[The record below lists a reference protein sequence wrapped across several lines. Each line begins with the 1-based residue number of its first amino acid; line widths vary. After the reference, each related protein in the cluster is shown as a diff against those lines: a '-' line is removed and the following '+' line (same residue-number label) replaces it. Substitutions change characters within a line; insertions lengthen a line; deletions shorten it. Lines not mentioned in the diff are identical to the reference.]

1 MSTISSSNGEQST
14 SEAQLRSDRRV
25 DHIEGDSSVVWED
38 DVGEAGEQQATP
50 EWDTEN
56 EEFRMSESTRRLR
69 MRLLPNL
76 YTGGIYG
83 IVRSIDA
90 DDADDDD
97 DDDNNDNDDDYY
109 YDDYDVEDEDEV
121 FLDQSWRRRLPP
133 SHSNDQDRFPKV
145 PSEKGAE
152 LMDSGNFGLNAA
164 EAITSIE
171 KSNRGKK
178 KKIAMRIFDRELA
191 IDSPARQ
198 KISQKLMK
206 QELIPSS
213 VADMIIQFE
222 NPVYSGQFSDDG
234 NFFFAVNKDFKVRMY
249 DTSNPYHWRYYK
261 TVSYPSGRWTL
272 TDASLSPDNKY
283 LAYTSI
289 HSNVCLAPTDPNDIG
304 DPYILDLAHQRDGN
318 SARGRLNFGI
328 WSIRYSGDGRNLV
341 AGATGGL
348 IVVYDIECR
357 RQIHQIHG
365 HYEDVNAVCLADRS
379 SPHILYSGSDDTTL
393 KVWDTRSMG
402 DNRAAGTF
410 IGHIEGLTYIDS
422 KGDGRYIL
430 SNGKDQSTKLWD
442 VRMAMSPQQYEQVV
456 GNRRPTRGYFDYRF
470 GKYDDKFWYKDPR
483 DSSLVTYRG
492 HRVLKT
498 LIRCHFSPPGST
510 NSRYIYSGS
519 QDGKVYIW
527 NLDATI
533 AGVIDVH
540 KSTSDDHIS
549 SLRNHLDSE
558 AFIRVNEGLEWST
571 CVRDAS
577 WHPTAPIIVASAWDG
592 FSVSGTCTLYRWNDD
607 VKEDETEPCEGIRLD
622 ERLNEISNFKT

>member
-1 MSTISSSNGEQST
+1 MSTISSSNEEQT
-14 SEAQLRSDRRV
+14 ASEAQMRSSRRG
-25 DHIEGDSSVVWED
+25 DPNEGVSSVVSED
-38 DVGEAGEQQATP
+38 NVGEAEEQQATP
-50 EWDTEN
+50 ERDVEDEEVETTES
-56 EEFRMSESTRRLR
+56 RRRLQ
-69 MRLLPNL
+69 MRLLQFL
-76 YTGGIYG
+76 QTGGIYG

-90 DDADDDD
+90 DD
-97 DDDNNDNDDDYY
+97 DDDNEFDDDYH
-109 YDDYDVEDEDEV
+109 DNDENENEV
-121 FLDQSWRRRLPP
+121 FWDQSWRRMLPP
-133 SHSNDQDRFPKV
+133 SHSVDQDRFPKV
-145 PSEKGAE
+145 PSEEGAE
-152 LMDSGNFGLNAA
+152 LMNSGNFGLNTA
-164 EAITSIE
+164 EANTSID
-171 KSNRGKK
+171 KSNIGKK
-178 KKIAMRIFDRELA
+178 TKIAMRIFNRELA
-191 IDSPARQ
+191 IESPVRQ

-249 DTSNPYHWRYYK
+249 DTSNPYNWRYYK

-289 HSNVCLAPTDPNDIG
+289 HSNVCLAPTDPNDVG
-304 DPYILDLAHQRDGN
+304 DPYILDLSHQEDRN
-318 SARGRLNFGI
+318 SARGRSGFGI

-341 AGATGGL
+341 AGTTGGL

-357 RQIHQIHG
+357 RHIHQIYG
-365 HYEDVNAVCLADRS
+365 HDEDVNAVCLADRS

-402 DNRAAGTF
+402 DSRAAGTF
-410 IGHIEGLTYIDS
+410 IGHIEGLTYVDS

-442 VRMAMSPQQYEQVV
+442 VRMAMSPQQYEQLTN
-456 GNRRPTRGYFDYRF
+456 NRRPTRGYFDYRF
-470 GKYDDKFWYKDPR
+470 GKYDDKFWYRDPR
-483 DSSLVTYRG
+483 DNSLVTYRG

-533 AGVIDVH
+533 AGVIDVY
-540 KSTSDDHIS
+540 KSTSDPHTS
-549 SLRNHLDSE
+549 RLRGHLDPE
-558 AFIRVNEGLEWST
+558 AFTRIYDGEEWST

-577 WHPTAPIIVASAWDG
+577 WHPTAPIIVASAWNG
-592 FSVSGTCTLYRWNDD
+592 YGTRSGTCTLHSWNDD
-607 VKEDETEPCEGIRLD
+607 VEGDETEPCKEIRLD
-622 ERLNEISNFKT
+622 ERLNKILDF